1 MPHEAADE
9 KLPFSGSGSS
19 EFRARG
25 SEMKSGKQG
34 KFLRNVL
41 VCSIAVLAIGFLG
54 LGVRALEP
62 AYITHLAFVGLFV
75 VSIMSLVSY
84 FLLRRPDQELAA
96 RPPSRTPLFIKLPIP
111 PPHLSATSGNPLNP
125 GLLPAKPALADLAAV
140 KAGIYFKREN

>member
-1 MPHEAADE
+1 
-9 KLPFSGSGSS
+9 
-19 EFRARG
+19 
-25 SEMKSGKQG
+25 MKSGKQG

-96 RPPSRTPLFIKLPIP
+96 RPPSRTPPFIKLPIP
-111 PPHLSATSGNPLNP
+111 PPHLSATSGSPLNL
-125 GLLPAKPALADLAAV
+125 GLLPAKPALADLAVV
-140 KAGIYFKREN
+140 KAGIYFNREN